1 LENASIDELFARAL
15 RGEYDDEPAWEAVR
29 ALRRIGSCEVFDRA
43 ADWCRSNDPLQRAR
57 GADVLAQL
65 GKTPEH
71 PSNSFPEESYRAIS
85 EMLLRETEILPLE
98 AAITALG
105 HLDNP
110 AAIPLI
116 IAHQN
121 HPTCDVRFAV
131 AFALGSFPNEAESI
145 RTLLTL
151 MDDSDDD
158 YVIGPVYETNSGNV
172 AGHSLK

>member
-1 LENASIDELFARAL
+1 
-15 RGEYDDEPAWEAVR
+15 
-29 ALRRIGSCEVFDRA
+29 
-43 ADWCRSNDPLQRAR
+43 
-57 GADVLAQL
+57 
-65 GKTPEH
+65 
-71 PSNSFPEESYRAIS
+71 
-85 EMLLRETEILPLE
+85 MLLRETEILPLE